1 MSNRGPELIQT
12 FNESSLSEKHNINL
26 MPEFGS
32 WMVEAVPKGPYDST
46 LDPEVLLSC
55 QDKLHERRHIL
66 TDFFRS
72 KGLQLIST
80 TNVCMLGTE
89 DHINLGDD
97 KELIDLVE

>member
-1 MSNRGPELIQT
+1 
-12 FNESSLSEKHNINL
+12 